1 MVLFVLVFCCVV
13 AAVLAWLVIP
23 NSKKSANDGSLVVP
37 AIFQAPQTIE
47 DNRFTLGPEAA
58 KMAEKLVVL
67 QQFADQKQKEK
78 QVETVVKEFQELLK

>member
-1 MVLFVLVFCCVV
+1 MILLALCCVV
-13 AAVLAWLVIP
+13 AAVFAWLVIP
-23 NSKKSANDGSLVVP
+23 GKKKTANDGGLVVP
-37 AIFQAPQTIE
+37 AIFQAPQTI
-47 DNRFTLGPEAA
+47 DNRSTLGPEAA